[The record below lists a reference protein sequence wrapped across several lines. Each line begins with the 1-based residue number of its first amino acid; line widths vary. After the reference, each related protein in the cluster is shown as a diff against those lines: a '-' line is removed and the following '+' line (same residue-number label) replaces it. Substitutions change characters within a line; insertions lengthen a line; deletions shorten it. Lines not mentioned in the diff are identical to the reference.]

1 MIREA
6 THEYSSAEAVNP
18 SKKKP
23 AEKYRDSN
31 LKPPLIDCN
40 IFKWNF
46 FFFHLFMKD
55 FFYSCT
61 RT

>member
-6 THEYSSAEAVNP
+6 AHEYSWAEAVNP
-18 SKKKP
+18 SKKP
-23 AEKYRDSN
+23 AEEYRDSN

-46 FFFHLFMKD
+46 FFHLFIKD